1 MNGTASEVSHGGSMS
16 VYYVNGEYVDAA
28 DASIPATDLAI
39 LRGYGVFDALR
50 TYSGIPFQLR
60 AHLMR
65 LQRSADLIEL
75 NLPWDIEEMADIVLA
90 TVERNGF
97 PESSIRIVVTGGE
110 GEQSFLPRGD
120 SRLLVM
126 AHPFE
131 TPPARWY
138 MEGVQVVTSEQHRA
152 QPEAKTINYI
162 PGIKAQLEANRRNSN
177 AIEAIYLA
185 DGLVSEGTRS
195 NTFIFREGRWITP
208 ADGMLL
214 GVTRAEVIKLLTADG
229 LLEFRDITL
238 DEYYNADEIIL
249 TSSTKEV
256 APVVK
261 VDDVTIGSGAPGEM
275 TKRLMR
281 QWRAMTDAYA
291 AAGILR

>member
-1 MNGTASEVSHGGSMS
+1 MS
-16 VYYVNGEYVDAA
+16 VFYINGEYVDAA
-28 DASIPATDLAI
+28 EAKISATDLAI

-50 TYSGIPFQLR
+50 SYSGIPFQLR
-60 AHLMR
+60 AHLLR
-65 LQRSADLIEL
+65 LQRSAALIEL
-75 NLPWDIEEMADIVLA
+75 NLPWDIEELADIVLA

-110 GEQSFLPRGD
+110 GEHSFLPRGD

-126 AHPFE
+126 VYPCEA
-131 TPPARWY
+131 PPARWHT
-138 MEGVQVVTSEQHRA
+138 EGVHVVTIEQHRA

-162 PGIKAQLEANRRNSN
+162 PGITAQLEANRRNPQ

-195 NTFIFREGRWITP
+195 NTFIAKDDRWITP
-208 ADGMLL
+208 ADRMLL

-229 LLEFRDITL
+229 LLELRDISL
-238 DEYYNADEIIL
+238 DEYYSADEIIL

-256 APVVK
+256 VPVVK
-261 VDDVTIGSGAPGEM
+261 VDDVTISDGAPGAM

-281 QWRAMTDAYA
+281 QWRTMTEAYG
-291 AAGILR
+291 AAGIVR